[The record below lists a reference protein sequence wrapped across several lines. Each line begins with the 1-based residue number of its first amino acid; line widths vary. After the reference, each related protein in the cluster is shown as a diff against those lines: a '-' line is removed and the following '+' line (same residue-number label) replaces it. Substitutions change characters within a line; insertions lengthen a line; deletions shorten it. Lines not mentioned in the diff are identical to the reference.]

1 MKKRIIS
8 AILLTLVAIFAF
20 IPAISLT
27 AEAAEESVTLS
38 FADKANRI
46 SFSTT
51 QQIWEENGIKLTNDK
66 DSSTSDVAD
75 YAAPARFYKGSTITI
90 EYPGM
95 TKIVFACSGSNY
107 AKAPTGLTGATASTS
122 GTTLTI
128 TLNEPVDSFSF
139 NCNGSQL
146 RVTSMTVYYEAA
158 SETPECTH
166 TNTTTE
172 TTKEATCTEAGSITV
187 TCDDCEQVIGTEEIP
202 ALGHNYVDGVCSV
215 CGDTNSSGDSSDGTS
230 GYVLVTNAS
239 MLTVGDKI
247 IIVAKDYAYALSTT
261 QNGNNRGQESVNKNE
276 NSIDE
281 ISDSVQV
288 LELQNG
294 KTDGTFAF
302 YTGSGYLYAAS
313 SSNNYLRT
321 ETTLSDNSSW
331 GITISA
337 SGVATITAQGTNTR
351 NLLKYNNT
359 SSIFSCY
366 STGQKDICIYK
377 LDTSVSTC
385 SHTNTTKTTVDAT
398 CTTVGAIIVT
408 CEDCGFTVSYEE
420 IAALGHTYGEWVTEI
435 EPGDTTAGKKTKTCS
450 VCNETETEEI
460 PATGFTVHFVIPDN
474 MDKLDTKKGY
484 PITLPSLANYES
496 GGITYTFLGW
506 SEEKITDTTDKPTVL
521 SPKSK
526 YYPEKE
532 TYLYAVFSWTIGGSV
547 GGDYEL
553 TDLADISSND
563 KVVITVTTSGTVYA
577 LTSENG
583 SSSAPTAVI
592 ITVSGTTISSE
603 VTDDLIWN
611 ISNSSGNLT
620 IYPDGTTST
629 WLYCTSANN
638 GVRVGTNANNVFT
651 LDSTTGYLKNT
662 ATSRYVGVYVDN
674 PDWRCYTNTTGNIA
688 NQTLAFYVQ
697 KSGGTVYYKTI
708 GCLHEDTTVE
718 IIGNCGE
725 SGTKKIT
732 CNDCGYVTEESIAK
746 IDHEYTV
753 TEVIAPTCTSGGY
766 TLNTC
771 SRCGSTYRSDLTDA
785 SEHSFDA
792 NGSCTVCGALN
803 AAVYDLSG
811 KYYISTARA
820 DGNYWY
826 MSSIIN
832 LASNGKT
839 HRYSAVSSGLT
850 TLPESITSPN
860 LSRIFVLERINDGE
874 DAGKYLIYAFGIV
887 GEEKYVGYTVTDP
900 ENPENSATFVSRE
913 NALKLTIENV
923 TAEKTFTFSFGEGD
937 EKRSLALY
945 SNPGSDFFAFYKNNS
960 SQKKNLSL
968 IPISFDGTGADEF
981 TGASLNIGSDLS
993 IRYHAVPN
1001 MESSLDSYSVRF
1013 TMNGKEVTVQGV
1025 AEDGKL
1031 VFSFKGISP
1040 QFMGSSI
1047 KAELLLDGEIIDTV
1061 ESYSVKQYVIDA
1073 IALHSTDTYLC
1084 TLLSDVLYY
1093 GAAAQRYL
1101 NKNVAEEAL
1110 VTYGVADLTPSEIT
1124 TTDADK
1130 QRSIVTAT
1138 GADTTLVK
1146 YTAAGV
1152 RFDYNNRIYVKFTT
1166 TDVANVT
1173 VTVSGS
1179 ALEIIPLGNNTYVA
1193 YSEGISALEFDNT
1206 VSFKL
1211 YYGENL
1217 IQTLNYTVNTYAWDK
1232 SADSEI
1238 GDLALAL
1245 YRYGK
1250 STAAY
1255 EESKS
1260 INY

>member
-8 AILLTLVAIFAF
+8 AILFTLVAIFAF

-27 AEAAEESVTLS
+27 AEAAEETRTYTFSDYTAGTQYADNEEHVLDENITVVTTDCH
-38 FADKANRI
+38 F
-46 SFSTT
+46 TT
-51 QQIWEENGIKLTNDK
+51 QLRIYS
-66 DSSTSDVAD
+66 SSTNNGYAIIKAAD
-75 YAAPARFYKGSTITI
+75 NTTISAISVNAGYKTDTLVV
-90 EYPGM
+90 Y
-95 TKIVFACSGSNY
+95 GSNDGDTWTEAGSITTTTTSY
-107 AKAPTGLTGATASTS
+107 KDYSLDLNAEYKWLKLDVS
-122 GTTLTI
+122 GTNQIRIASMTLT
-128 TLNEPVDSFSF
+128 LNISES
-139 NCNGSQL
+139 
-146 RVTSMTVYYEAA
+146 AA
-158 SETPECTH
+158 CEH

-187 TCDDCEQVIGTEEIP
+187 TCDDCKQVIGTEEIP
-202 ALGHNYVDGVCSV
+202 ATGHSYVNGSCSECGEEEPKEVVFDFGEMGSATHKDGSSSASTYSETSDNYTLNITGGTNMYPESYDAKGNSCIKLGTGSKIGSFSFIVPDDVVSVIIHVAQYKADTTKIQVNGTDYTITTASNNGAYTEITVDTTSTKTVSFTTV
-215 CGDTNSSGDSSDGTS
+215 SGGIRC
-230 GYVLVTNAS
+230 
-239 MLTVGDKI
+239 MIDKI
-247 IIVAKDYAYALSTT
+247 VYHLDANACAH
-261 QNGNNRGQESVNKNE
+261 E
-276 NSIDE
+276 N
-281 ISDSVQV
+281 
-288 LELQNG
+288 
-294 KTDGTFAF
+294 
-302 YTGSGYLYAAS
+302 YTS
-313 SSNNYLRT
+313 
-321 ETTLSDNSSW
+321 ETTD
-331 GITISA
+331 
-337 SGVATITAQGTNTR
+337 
-351 NLLKYNNT
+351 
-359 SSIFSCY
+359 
-366 STGQKDICIYK
+366 
-377 LDTSVSTC
+377 STC
-385 SHTNTTKTTVDAT
+385 TENGYTTYT
-398 CTTVGAIIVT
+398 CT
-408 CEDCGFTVSYEE
+408 ECGHTYTDNETP
-420 IAALGHTYGEWVTEI
+420 ALGHTWDDGVITV
-435 EPGDTTAGKKTKTCS
+435 EPGITTEGEKTYTCDVCKATKTEVLS
-450 VCNETETEEI
+450 
-460 PATGFTVHFVIPDN
+460 A
-474 MDKLDTKKGY
+474 KGY
-484 PITLPSLANYES
+484 TATFAVPGGITAPDKKSGLYIYLPELES
-496 GGITYTFLGW
+496 TTYTDENEITYTFVGW
-506 SEEKITDTTDKPTVL
+506 STEEFGDTTTPNFYNPNSKVDLTEDTVF
-521 SPKSK
+521 
-526 YYPEKE
+526 
-532 TYLYAVFSWTIGGSV
+532 YAVYSLTTGGNGGS
-547 GGDYEL
+547 GDYVLTEL
-553 TDLADISSND
+553 SEILATD
-563 KVVITVTTSGTVYA
+563 KVVIVFTHSNGTTYAVTNNNGTSKAPGGTVVTIDGNK
-577 LTSENG
+577 L
-583 SSSAPTAVI
+583 SATP
-592 ITVSGTTISSE
+592 
-603 VTDDLIWN
+603 DDTLIWN

-620 IYPDGTTST
+620 IYPDGDTST
-629 WLYCTSANN
+629 WLYCTSTNN

-651 LDSTTGYLKNT
+651 LDSTTGYLKHT
-662 ATSRYVGVYVDN
+662 ATSRYLGIYSTT
-674 PDWRCYTNTTGNIA
+674 PDLRCYTTHTTSNIA
-688 NQTLAFYVQ
+688 NQTVTFYVQ
-697 KSGGTVYYKTI
+697 SSGGTTTYKTI
-708 GCLHEDTTVE
+708 GCLHENAEQE

-732 CNDCGYVTEESIAK
+732 CNDCGYVTEKEIAK

-811 KYYISTARA
+811 KYYISTART

-832 LASNGKT
+832 LASNGNT

-874 DAGKYLIYAFGIV
+874 DEGKYLIYAFGIV

-945 SNPGSDFFAFYKNNS
+945 SNPGSDFFAFYKSNS

-968 IPISFDGTGADEF
+968 IPIGFDGTDADEF

-1031 VFSFKGISP
+1031 VFSFKGIAP

-1179 ALEIIPLGNNTYVA
+1179 ALEIIPLGNNTYAA
-1193 YSEGISALEFDNT
+1193 YSEGISALEFDNA

-1211 YYGENL
+1211 YYSENL

-1232 SADSEI
+1232 NADSEI

>member
-8 AILLTLVAIFAF
+8 AILFTLVAIFAF

-38 FADKANRI
+38 FADKANRT

-66 DSSTSDVAD
+66 DSATSDVAD

-95 TKIVFACSGSNY
+95 TKIVLACSGSNY

-139 NCNGSQL
+139 NCNSSQL

-166 TNTTTE
+166 TNTTT
-172 TTKEATCTEAGSITV
+172 
-187 TCDDCEQVIGTEEIP
+187 
-202 ALGHNYVDGVCSV
+202 
-215 CGDTNSSGDSSDGTS
+215 
-230 GYVLVTNAS
+230 
-239 MLTVGDKI
+239 
-247 IIVAKDYAYALSTT
+247 
-261 QNGNNRGQESVNKNE
+261 
-276 NSIDE
+276 
-281 ISDSVQV
+281 
-288 LELQNG
+288 
-294 KTDGTFAF
+294 
-302 YTGSGYLYAAS
+302 
-313 SSNNYLRT
+313 
-321 ETTLSDNSSW
+321 
-331 GITISA
+331 
-337 SGVATITAQGTNTR
+337 
-351 NLLKYNNT
+351 
-359 SSIFSCY
+359 
-366 STGQKDICIYK
+366 
-377 LDTSVSTC
+377 
-385 SHTNTTKTTVDAT
+385 TTVDAT
-398 CTTVGAIIVT
+398 CTTEGSVTVT
-408 CEDCGFTVSYEE
+408 CDDCEEILSTETLPTIDHTYVNGTCTACGETQALGTTTLNIVIADYADANNWVNATQYTTIEDNITITASGESDTGKYYSNGENWRLYQTENAKVTFAANGNYTIISVKVTYNVANTGVLQMNSENILSGTVIDVNATSITLSVGNTGTATNGQVRITEMEIVYKQSDCDHTYEE
-420 IAALGHTYGEWVTEI
+420 SVTPPTCTDKGYTTYTCSKCSDSYTNNETPALGHTWDDGVITV
-435 EPGDTTAGKKTKTCS
+435 EPGITTEGEKTYTCDVCKATKTEVLS
-450 VCNETETEEI
+450 
-460 PATGFTVHFVIPDN
+460 A
-474 MDKLDTKKGY
+474 KGY
-484 PITLPSLANYES
+484 TATFAVPGGITAPDKKSGLYIYLPELES
-496 GGITYTFLGW
+496 TTYTDENEITYTFVGW
-506 SEEKITDTTDKPTVL
+506 STEEFGDTTTPNFYNPNSKVDLTEDTVF
-521 SPKSK
+521 
-526 YYPEKE
+526 
-532 TYLYAVFSWTIGGSV
+532 YAVYSLTTGGN
-547 GGDYEL
+547 GGNGDYVL
-553 TDLADISSND
+553 TDLSKILATD
-563 KVVITVTTSGTVYA
+563 KVVIVFTHS
-577 LTSENG
+577 N
-583 SSSAPTAVI
+583 
-592 ITVSGTTISSE
+592 GTTYA
-603 VTDDLIWN
+603 VTNNNGTSKAPGGIVVTINGNALSATPDDTLIWN
-611 ISNSSGNLT
+611 ISNSSGDLT
-620 IYPDGTTST
+620 IYPDGDTST
-629 WLYCTSANN
+629 WLYCTSTNN
-638 GVRVGTNANNVFT
+638 GVRVGTNTNKVFT
-651 LDSTTGYLKNT
+651 LDSTTGYLKHT
-662 ATSRYVGVYVDN
+662 ATSRYLGIYSTT
-674 PDWRCYTNTTGNIA
+674 PDLRCYTTHTTQNIA
-688 NQTLAFYVQ
+688 NQTVAFYVQ
-697 KSGGTVYYKTI
+697 SSGGTTTYKTI
-708 GCLHEDTTVE
+708 GCLHENTEQE

-753 TEVIAPTCTSGGY
+753 TEVIVPTCTSGGY

-887 GEEKYVGYTVTDP
+887 GEEKYVGYTVIDP

-945 SNPGSDFFAFYKNNS
+945 SNPGSDFFAFYKSNS

-968 IPISFDGTGADEF
+968 IPISFDGTDADEF

-993 IRYHAVPN
+993 IRYHVVPN
-1001 MESSLDSYSVRF
+1001 METSLDCYSVRF

-1047 KAELLLDGEIIDTV
+1047 KAELFLDGEIIDTV

-1173 VTVSGS
+1173 VTVSGV

-1193 YSEGISALEFDNT
+1193 YSEGISALEFDNA

-1232 SADSEI
+1232 NADSEI